1 MKRAVLAVVTV
12 LSFFFGTPAY
22 GTSSTDFHL
31 DFWADNWA
39 AVYVNGVRVAID
51 SVPITTVRSFNKVSA
66 NFKATYPLTV
76 AVIAKDYVENSSG
89 LEYIGASN
97 QQIGDAGFIL
107 QILETKTG
115 KVAAATN
122 SAWKSQV
129 LFKAPLN
136 PECVSSKT
144 PLTDCKSS
152 TVTAPSGWYGTKYS
166 DSKWGY
172 AKQYTEE
179 QVGVK
184 EGYNEV
190 NWNSQAK
197 LIWSSSLTLDNTVL
211 FRYRATA
218 ALTQK
223 SFTLV
228 APALTNGAMLKDNSC
243 DGTGTMPQL
252 SWSGAPSATKY
263 FLITMDTPAGPARPG
278 ETAQTDFNHLVLY
291 NIPIST
297 STIGPNSTAGVQG
310 KNFKGS
316 LGYTPPC
323 SQGPGLKTYTF
334 HLYALSASLPTTA
347 MTGAEAL
354 AAAKDLTLATTT
366 LNLTYTR

>member
-1 MKRAVLAVVTV
+1 MKRAVLAVIAV
-12 LSFFFGTPAY
+12 LSFFFSPPAY

-51 SVPITTVRSFNKVSA
+51 PVPITTVRSFNKVSA
-66 NFKATYPLTV
+66 DFKATYPITV

-89 LEYIGASN
+89 LEYIGAAN
-97 QQIGDAGFIL
+97 QQIGDAGLIL

-136 PECVSSKT
+136 PECVTSKT
-144 PLTDCKSS
+144 PLIDCKSS
-152 TVTAPSGWYGTKYS
+152 TISAPSGWYGTKYS

-184 EGYNEV
+184 EGYNV
-190 NWNSQAK
+190 VAWNASAK

-218 ALTQK
+218 AMTQK
-223 SFTLV
+223 SFALA
-228 APALTNGAMLKDNSC
+228 APTLTNGAMLKDNSC
-243 DGTGTMPQL
+243 DGEGVLPQL
-252 SWSGAPSATKY
+252 SWSGAPAATKY
-263 FLITMDTPAGPARPG
+263 YLITMDTTAGPARPG
-278 ETAQTDFNHLVLY
+278 ETAQTDFNHMVLY
-291 NIPIST
+291 NVPVST
-297 STIGPNSTAGVQG
+297 STIGPRITTGVQG

-334 HLYALSASLPTTA
+334 HLYALSAALPATA

-354 AAAKDLTLATTT
+354 AAAKDLILATTS
-366 LNLTYTR
+366 LNLNYTR

>member
-1 MKRAVLAVVTV
+1 MKRVVLAAVTI
-12 LSFFFGTPAY
+12 LSFFVGTPAH
-22 GTSSTDFHL
+22 GISSTEFHM

-39 AVYVNGVRVAID
+39 AVYVNGARVALD
-51 SVPITTVRSFNKVSA
+51 PVPITAVRSFNKVSVD
-66 NFKATYPLTV
+66 FKATYPLTI
-76 AVIAKDYVENSSG
+76 AVIAKDYVENASG

-107 QILETKTG
+107 QVLESKTG
-115 KVAAATN
+115 KVAAATK

-136 PECVSSKT
+136 PECVSSKA
-144 PLTDCKSS
+144 PLTACKSLTIS
-152 TVTAPSGWYGTKYS
+152 TPSGWYGTKFS
-166 DSKWGY
+166 DSKWAY

-190 NWNSQAK
+190 NWNAQAK
-197 LIWSSSLTLDNTVL
+197 LIWSSNLKLDNTVL

-218 ALTQK
+218 AQTQK
-223 SFTLV
+223 SFNLV
-228 APALTNGAMLKDNSC
+228 APTLTNGAMVQDNSC
-243 DGTGTMPQL
+243 DGVGTMPQL
-252 SWSGAPSATKY
+252 SWSGAPAAAKY
-263 FLITMDTPAGPARPG
+263 FLITMDTAAGPARPG

-291 NIPIST
+291 NIPATT
-297 STIGPNSTAGVQG
+297 STIGPKVTTGVKG

-334 HLYALSASLPTTA
+334 HLYALSSALPTTA
-347 MTGAEAL
+347 MTGAEAI
-354 AAAKDLTLATTT
+354 AAAKGLTLATTT